1 MVMSSP
7 LPPPPSTPG
16 PSPVPLPEAAQRRID
31 DLRRRAATGRTLA
44 TTDLSV
50 DELLLVHEAG
60 FDPVGMVMGSS
71 VYHLGF
77 QWNSVNRSQEM
88 GVLTAAMYNARELAM
103 SRMEAEAAAL
113 GADGVVGVDLE
124 IRFMNWGEA
133 VGEFTAIGTAV
144 RSRSGGSWRQPNGLP
159 FTSDLSGQAFWKLVR
174 TGYRPLSLVLGNCV
188 YHVGRQRMGL
198 LGQWRN
204 REMDVYTQCL
214 YEARELAMSRMQ
226 AEAEQLGAQVVVESR
241 ITHHNHIWES
251 HVMEFLAIG
260 TAAAAISETHEYPQP
275 AVVISVDSRS

>member
-1 MVMSSP
+1 MGTP
-7 LPPPPSTPG
+7 LPPPPAS
-16 PSPVPLPEAAQRRID
+16 LPEAAQRRLT
-31 DLRRRAATGRTLA
+31 DLRQRASEGRALA

-50 DELLLVHEAG
+50 DDLMLVHEAG
-60 FDPVGMVMGSS
+60 FDPLGMVMGSS

-77 QWNSVNRSQEM
+77 QWSSINASQEM
-88 GVLTAAMYNARELAM
+88 SVLTSAMYNARELAM

-113 GADGVVGVDLE
+113 QADGVVGVDLD
-124 IRFMNWGEA
+124 IRFMNWGDA

-144 RSRSGGSWRQPNGLP
+144 RSRAGGDWRQPNALP

-174 TGYRPLSLVLGNCV
+174 TGYRPLGLVLGNCV
-188 YHVGRQRMGL
+188 YHIGRQKMGMF
-198 LGQWRN
+198 GGWKNQ
-204 REMDVYTQCL
+204 EMDVYTQCL

-260 TAAAAISETHEYPQP
+260 TAAIPLTETHEYAQPQ
-275 AVVISVDSRS
+275 VVVSLDTRM